1 MKNIH
6 LVIGGFGFIGNQL
19 ITHLLSLDEYVF
31 CVDDDSSG
39 NAKYSIEKFKN
50 EKGLRFLIGDV
61 TKDSTKRVIIKELED
76 RNVVVWHLAAN
87 SDIRSGSIVP
97 ALDAQKT
104 FMSTVAIC
112 DLSKDLV
119 FKGIMFASTSAVY
132 GELTNYEMF
141 NESSICD
148 PISYYGISKYAS
160 EKFLEINARNLG
172 VPLLIFRFA
181 NIVGTPATHGVLYDF
196 INKIKLNP
204 SSLSVLGNGEQT
216 KSYLHVETLTQMMFS
231 LWSKNEVGV
240 FNLGPGDVGISVREI
255 ADLLVNHLENPAEI
269 TYGTSPRGWDGDA
282 IKVLMSSD
290 KLDLACR
297 VPKKSSTEA
306 IHQAIHD
313 ISQQIGLD
321 IICPDSENQMDRF

>member
-19 ITHLLSLDEYVF
+19 ITHLLSLDENVF

-50 EKGLRFLIGDV
+50 EKGLRFLVGDV
-61 TKDSTKRVIIKELED
+61 TKDSTKRAIIKELED

-87 SDIRSGSIVP
+87 SDIRRGSIVP

-112 DLSKDLV
+112 ELSKDLV

-160 EKFLEINARNLG
+160 EKFLEINARNKG

-216 KSYLHVETLTQMMFS
+216 KSYLHVESLTQMMIS
-231 LWSKNEVGV
+231 LWSKNQEGV

-255 ADLLVNHLENPAEI
+255 ADLLVSHLENPAEI
-269 TYGTSPRGWDGDA
+269 TYGISSRGWDGDA

-297 VPKKSSTEA
+297 VPKKSSLEA

-313 ISQQIGLD
+313 ISQQLGLD
-321 IICPDSENQMDRF
+321 IICPISENQMDRF